1 MFKFALKNMAIK
13 KAKIILIII
22 SIVIS
27 ACVGILAYNISEQV
41 DSGFKSTAAYYDM
54 IIGPSGS
61 STQLAMNTMFF
72 TEKPLGTI
80 SYEYVENLK
89 KDPRVNK
96 VVPFT
101 MGDSYNGAKIVGT
114 TPDFLEG
121 KEVKKGVLYEEK
133 FECVIGSAV
142 AEKYGLDIGSTLVTS
157 HGLAEGGHAHEGNPL
172 TVVGILSKTKTAYD
186 NVIFTPCE
194 TVWATHDHGEEG
206 EETHEDEDA
215 HDEDTANEDE
225 NTESG
230 HTEDEHHEDTDEH
243 GNTSED
249 TNHEEGEE
257 NHEDH
262 GEVCAILV
270 KSKSFNAY
278 SQLSAEYGE
287 NSKLL
292 VINPSEVLREVLE
305 NVDMSTQIVYIL
317 CLIILIMN
325 IFIISV
331 ITLLNMYDSKKEI
344 ALMRLI
350 GIGMNKINLVYI
362 IQNSIIGFISTIL
375 AFVFSRICL
384 MLMGGY
390 VASMGIVLDVAKIY
404 PLEIAIMAVVFVISV
419 LPTVICT
426 LNMSKKDG
434 INE

>member
-1 MFKFALKNMAIK
+1 MFKFAFKNMAIK
-13 KAKIILIII
+13 KAKIVLIVI

-41 DSGFKSTAAYYDM
+41 DSGFKTTAAYYDM

-72 TEKPLGTI
+72 TDKPLGTI
-80 SYEYVENLK
+80 SYEYVEKLQ
-89 KDPRVNK
+89 KDTRVNK

-101 MGDSYNGAKIVGT
+101 MGDSFNGAKIVGT
-114 TPDFLEG
+114 TADFLED
-121 KEVKKGVLYEEK
+121 KEIDEGEMYTEK

-142 AEKYGLDIGSTLVTS
+142 AEKYGLTLGSALVTS
-157 HGLAEGGHAHEGNPL
+157 HGLTEGGHAHEGNPL
-172 TVVGILSKTKTAYD
+172 KVVGILATTKTAYD

-194 TVWATHDHGEEG
+194 TVWATHDHSEEES
-206 EETHEDEDA
+206 EEAEHTEAHEEEEPQEHAHRGEDA
-215 HDEDTANEDE
+215 HA
-225 NTESG
+225 
-230 HTEDEHHEDTDEH
+230 
-243 GNTSED
+243 
-249 TNHEEGEE
+249 HEESADTHEE
-257 NHEDH
+257 H

-278 SQLSAEYGE
+278 SQISAEYGE

-305 NVDMSTQIVYIL
+305 NVDMSTQIVYAL
-317 CLIILIMN
+317 CIIILIMN

-350 GIGMNKINLVYI
+350 GIGMNKINFVYI
-362 IQNSIIGFISTIL
+362 IQNGIIGFISTIL
-375 AFVFSRICL
+375 AFICSRLCL

-390 VASMGIVLDVAKIY
+390 VASMGIVLDTAKIY

-419 LPTVICT
+419 LPTVVCT

>member
-1 MFKFALKNMAIK
+1 MFKFAFKNMAIK
-13 KAKIILIII
+13 KAKIVLIVI

-41 DSGFKSTAAYYDM
+41 DSGFKTTAAYYDM

-72 TEKPLGTI
+72 TDKPLGTI
-80 SYEYVENLK
+80 SYEYVEQLQ
-89 KDPRVNK
+89 KDTRVNK

-114 TPDFLEG
+114 TADFLEG
-121 KEVKKGVLYEEK
+121 KEIDEGEMYSEK
-133 FECVIGSAV
+133 FQCVIGSAV
-142 AEKYGLDIGSTLVTS
+142 AEKYGLSLGSTLVTS
-157 HGLAEGGHAHEGNPL
+157 HGLTEGGHAHEGNPL
-172 TVVGILSKTKTAYD
+172 TVVGILAATKTAYD

-194 TVWATHDHGEEG
+194 TVWATHDHSDEES
-206 EETHEDEDA
+206 EEAEHTETHEEEEA
-215 HDEDTANEDE
+215 QE
-225 NTESG
+225 
-230 HTEDEHHEDTDEH
+230 HTH
-243 GNTSED
+243 TSED
-249 TNHEEGEE
+249 THSHQESADTHEE
-257 NHEDH
+257 H

-278 SQLSAEYGE
+278 SQISAEYGE

-317 CLIILIMN
+317 CIIILIMN

-350 GIGMNKINLVYI
+350 GIGMKKINFVYI
-362 IQNSIIGFISTIL
+362 IQNGIIGFISTIL
-375 AFVFSRICL
+375 AFVCSRLCL

-390 VASMGIVLDVAKIY
+390 VASMGIVLDTAKIY

-419 LPTVICT
+419 LPTVVCT
-426 LNMSKKDG
+426 VNMSKKDG

>member
-1 MFKFALKNMAIK
+1 MFKFAFKNMAIK
-13 KAKIILIII
+13 KAKIILVVI

-27 ACVGILAYNISEQV
+27 ACVGLLAYNVAQQV
-41 DSGFKSTAAYYDM
+41 DSGFKTTAGYYDM

-80 SYEYVENLK
+80 SYEYVENLE
-89 KDPRVNK
+89 KDMRVNK

-101 MGDSYNGAKIVGT
+101 MGDSYNAAKIVGT
-114 TPDFLEG
+114 TADFLDG
-121 KEVKKGVLYEEK
+121 KDIKDGTMFTEK
-133 FECVIGSAV
+133 FQCVIGAAV
-142 AEKYGLDIGSTLVTS
+142 AEKYSLTVGSQLITS
-157 HGLAEGGHAHEGNPL
+157 HGLTGEGHAHESNPL
-172 TVVGILSKTKTAYD
+172 AVVGILKETKTAYD
-186 NVIFTPCE
+186 NVIFTPIE
-194 TVWATHDHGEEG
+194 TVWATHDH
-206 EETHEDEDA
+206 
-215 HDEDTANEDE
+215 
-225 NTESG
+225 S
-230 HTEDEHHEDTDEH
+230 
-243 GNTSED
+243 
-249 TNHEEGEE
+249 EE
-257 NHEDH
+257 NHDEHEEKNHEHH
-262 GEVCAILV
+262 GDVCAILV

-305 NVDMSTQIVYIL
+305 NVDMSTTIVYIL
-317 CLIILIMN
+317 CIIILIMN

-362 IQNSIIGFISTIL
+362 IQNGIIGLISTIL
-375 AFVFSRICL
+375 AFAASRLCL
-384 MLMGGY
+384 VLMGGY
-390 VASMGIVLDVAKIY
+390 VSSMGIVLDTAKIY
-404 PLEIAIMAVVFVISV
+404 PVELMIMAVVFVISV

-426 LNMSKKDG
+426 VNMSKKDG
-434 INE
+434 VSQ

>member
-1 MFKFALKNMAIK
+1 MFKFAFKNMAIK
-13 KAKIILIII
+13 KAKIILVVI

-27 ACVGILAYNISEQV
+27 ACVGLLAYNVAQQV
-41 DSGFKSTAAYYDM
+41 DSGFKTTAGYYDM

-80 SYEYVENLK
+80 SYDYVEKLE
-89 KDPRVNK
+89 KDMRVNK

-101 MGDSYNGAKIVGT
+101 MGDSYNAAKIVGT
-114 TPDFLEG
+114 TADFLDG
-121 KEVKKGVLYEEK
+121 KDIKDGTMFTEK
-133 FECVIGSAV
+133 FQCVIGAAV
-142 AEKYGLDIGSTLVTS
+142 AEKYSLTVGSQLITS
-157 HGLAEGGHAHEGNPL
+157 HGLTGEGHAHESNPL
-172 TVVGILSKTKTAYD
+172 AVVGILKETKTAYD
-186 NVIFTPCE
+186 NVIFTPIE
-194 TVWATHDHGEEG
+194 TVWATH
-206 EETHEDEDA
+206 
-215 HDEDTANEDE
+215 
-225 NTESG
+225 
-230 HTEDEHHEDTDEH
+230 EH
-243 GNTSED
+243 
-249 TNHEEGEE
+249 GEE
-257 NHEDH
+257 NHDEHEEENHEHH
-262 GEVCAILV
+262 GDVCAILV

-305 NVDMSTQIVYIL
+305 NVDMSTTIVYIL
-317 CLIILIMN
+317 CIIILIMN

-362 IQNSIIGFISTIL
+362 IQNGIIGLISTML
-375 AFVFSRICL
+375 AFAASRLCL
-384 MLMGGY
+384 VLMGGY
-390 VASMGIVLDVAKIY
+390 VASMGIVLDTAKIY
-404 PLEIAIMAVVFVISV
+404 PVELMIMAVVFVISV

-426 LNMSKKDG
+426 VNMSKKDG
-434 INE
+434 IS

>member
-1 MFKFALKNMAIK
+1 MFKFAFKNMAIK
-13 KAKIILIII
+13 KAKIILVVI

-27 ACVGILAYNISEQV
+27 ACVGLLAYNVAQQV
-41 DSGFKSTAAYYDM
+41 DSGFKTTAGYYDM

-80 SYEYVENLK
+80 SYDYVEKLE
-89 KDPRVNK
+89 KDMRVNK

-101 MGDSYNGAKIVGT
+101 MGDSYNAAKIVGT
-114 TPDFLEG
+114 TADFLDG
-121 KEVKKGVLYEEK
+121 KDIKDGTMFTEK
-133 FECVIGSAV
+133 FQCVIGAAV
-142 AEKYGLDIGSTLVTS
+142 AEKYSLTVGSQLITS
-157 HGLAEGGHAHEGNPL
+157 HGLTGEGHAHESNPL
-172 TVVGILSKTKTAYD
+172 AVVGILKETKTAYD
-186 NVIFTPCE
+186 NVIFTPIE
-194 TVWATHDHGEEG
+194 TVWATHNHSEEN
-206 EETHEDEDA
+206 
-215 HDEDTANEDE
+215 HDE
-225 NTESG
+225 
-230 HTEDEHHEDTDEH
+230 HE
-243 GNTSED
+243 
-249 TNHEEGEE
+249 EE
-257 NHEDH
+257 NHEHH
-262 GEVCAILV
+262 GDVCAILV

-305 NVDMSTQIVYIL
+305 NVDMSTTIVYIL
-317 CLIILIMN
+317 CIIILIMN

-362 IQNSIIGFISTIL
+362 IQNGIIGLISTIL
-375 AFVFSRICL
+375 AFAASRLCL
-384 MLMGGY
+384 VLMGGY
-390 VASMGIVLDVAKIY
+390 VSSMGIVLDTAKIY
-404 PLEIAIMAVVFVISV
+404 PVELVIMAVVFVISV

-426 LNMSKKDG
+426 VYMSKKDG
-434 INE
+434 ISQ

>member
-1 MFKFALKNMAIK
+1 MFKFAFKNMAIK
-13 KAKIILIII
+13 KAKIVLIVI

-41 DSGFKSTAAYYDM
+41 DSGFKTTAAYYDM

-72 TEKPLGTI
+72 TDKPLGTI
-80 SYEYVENLK
+80 SYEYVEQLQ
-89 KDPRVNK
+89 KDTRVNK

-114 TPDFLEG
+114 TADFLEG
-121 KEVKKGVLYEEK
+121 KELREGEMYSDK
-133 FECVIGSAV
+133 FQCIIGSAV
-142 AEKYGLDIGSTLVTS
+142 AEKYGLSLGSTLVTS
-157 HGLAEGGHAHEGNPL
+157 HGLTEGGHAHEGNPL
-172 TVVGILSKTKTAYD
+172 TVVGILAATKTAYD

-194 TVWATHDHGEEG
+194 TVWATHDHSEEES
-206 EETHEDEDA
+206 EEAEHTGTHEEEEA
-215 HDEDTANEDE
+215 QE
-225 NTESG
+225 
-230 HTEDEHHEDTDEH
+230 HTH
-243 GNTSED
+243 TSED
-249 TNHEEGEE
+249 THSHQESADTHEE
-257 NHEDH
+257 H

-278 SQLSAEYGE
+278 SQISAEYGE

-317 CLIILIMN
+317 CIIILIMN

-350 GIGMNKINLVYI
+350 GIGMKKINFVYI
-362 IQNSIIGFISTIL
+362 IQNGIIGFISTIL
-375 AFVFSRICL
+375 AFICSRLCL

-390 VASMGIVLDVAKIY
+390 VASMGIVLDTAKIY

-419 LPTVICT
+419 LPTVVCT
-426 LNMSKKDG
+426 VNMSKKDG

>member
-1 MFKFALKNMAIK
+1 MFKFAFKNMAIK
-13 KAKIILIII
+13 KAKIVLVVI
-22 SIVIS
+22 SVVIS
-27 ACVGILAYNISEQV
+27 ACVGLLAYNVAQQV
-41 DSGFKSTAAYYDM
+41 NSGFKTTAGYYDM

-80 SYEYVENLK
+80 SYEYVEKLE
-89 KDPRVNK
+89 KDMRVNK

-101 MGDSYNGAKIVGT
+101 MGDSYNAAKIVGT

-121 KEVKKGVLYEEK
+121 KTVAEGEMFAEE
-133 FECVIGSAV
+133 FQCVVGAAV
-142 AEKYGLDIGSTLVTS
+142 AEKYSLAIGSELITS
-157 HGLAEGGHAHEGNPL
+157 HGLTGEGHAHESTPL
-172 TVVGILSKTKTAYD
+172 TVVGILKETKTAYD
-186 NVIFTPCE
+186 NVIFTPLE
-194 TVWATHDHGEEG
+194 TVWATHDHGEEDHSEH
-206 EETHEDEDA
+206 EEEA
-215 HDEDTANEDE
+215 H
-225 NTESG
+225 
-230 HTEDEHHEDTDEH
+230 EHHGD
-243 GNTSED
+243 
-249 TNHEEGEE
+249 
-257 NHEDH
+257 
-262 GEVCAILV
+262 VCAILV

-305 NVDMSTQIVYIL
+305 NVDMSTTIVYIL
-317 CLIILIMN
+317 CIIILIMN

-362 IQNSIIGFISTIL
+362 IQNGIIGLISTVL
-375 AFVFSRICL
+375 AFGASRLCL
-384 MLMGGY
+384 VLMGGY
-390 VASMGIVLDVAKIY
+390 VASMGIVLDTAKIY
-404 PLEIAIMAVVFVISV
+404 PVELMIMAVVFVISV

-426 LNMSKKDG
+426 VNMSKKDG
-434 INE
+434 ISQ

>member
-1 MFKFALKNMAIK
+1 MFKFAFKNMAIK
-13 KAKIILIII
+13 KAKIILVVI

-27 ACVGILAYNISEQV
+27 ACVGLLAYNVAQQV
-41 DSGFKSTAAYYDM
+41 DSGFKTTAGYYDM

-80 SYEYVENLK
+80 SYDYVEKLE
-89 KDPRVNK
+89 KDMRVNK

-101 MGDSYNGAKIVGT
+101 MGDSYNAAKIVGT

-121 KEVKKGVLYEEK
+121 KTVAEGVMFAEK
-133 FECVIGSAV
+133 FQCVVGAAV
-142 AEKYGLDIGSTLVTS
+142 AEKYSLTVGSQLITS
-157 HGLAEGGHAHEGNPL
+157 HGLTGEGHAHESNPL
-172 TVVGILSKTKTAYD
+172 AVVGILKETKTAYD
-186 NVIFTPCE
+186 NVIFTPIE
-194 TVWATHDHGEEG
+194 TVWATH
-206 EETHEDEDA
+206 
-215 HDEDTANEDE
+215 
-225 NTESG
+225 
-230 HTEDEHHEDTDEH
+230 
-243 GNTSED
+243 
-249 TNHEEGEE
+249 NHSEE
-257 NHEDH
+257 NHDEHEEKNHEHH
-262 GEVCAILV
+262 GDVCAILV

-305 NVDMSTQIVYIL
+305 NVDMSTTIVYIL
-317 CLIILIMN
+317 CIIILIMN

-362 IQNSIIGFISTIL
+362 IQNGIIGLISTIL
-375 AFVFSRICL
+375 AFAASRLCL
-384 MLMGGY
+384 VLMGGY
-390 VASMGIVLDVAKIY
+390 VSSMGIVLDTAKIY
-404 PLEIAIMAVVFVISV
+404 PVELMIMAVVFVISV

-426 LNMSKKDG
+426 VNMSKKDG
-434 INE
+434 ISQ

>member
-1 MFKFALKNMAIK
+1 MFKFAFKNMAIK
-13 KAKIILIII
+13 KAKIVLIVI

-41 DSGFKSTAAYYDM
+41 DSGFKTTAAYYDM

-72 TEKPLGTI
+72 TDKPLGTI
-80 SYEYVENLK
+80 SYEYVEQLQ
-89 KDPRVNK
+89 KDTRVNK

-114 TPDFLEG
+114 TADFLEG
-121 KEVKKGVLYEEK
+121 KELREGEMYSGK
-133 FECVIGSAV
+133 FQCVIGSAV
-142 AEKYGLDIGSTLVTS
+142 AEKYGLSLGSTLVTS
-157 HGLAEGGHAHEGNPL
+157 HGLTEGGHAHEGNPL
-172 TVVGILSKTKTAYD
+172 TVVGILAATKTAYD

-194 TVWATHDHGEEG
+194 TVWATHDHSEEES
-206 EETHEDEDA
+206 EEAEHIETQEEEEPQEHTHTSEDA
-215 HDEDTANEDE
+215 HSHQESPDT
-225 NTESG
+225 
-230 HTEDEHHEDTDEH
+230 
-243 GNTSED
+243 
-249 TNHEEGEE
+249 HEE
-257 NHEDH
+257 H

-278 SQLSAEYGE
+278 SQISAEYGE

-317 CLIILIMN
+317 CIIILIMN

-350 GIGMNKINLVYI
+350 GIGMKKINFVYI
-362 IQNSIIGFISTIL
+362 IQNGIIGFISTIL
-375 AFVFSRICL
+375 AFICSRLCL

-390 VASMGIVLDVAKIY
+390 VASMGIVLDTAKIY

-419 LPTVICT
+419 LPTVVCT
-426 LNMSKKDG
+426 VNMSKKDG

>member
-1 MFKFALKNMAIK
+1 MFKFAFKNMAIK
-13 KAKIILIII
+13 KAKIVLIVI

-41 DSGFKSTAAYYDM
+41 DSGFKTTAAYYDM

-72 TEKPLGTI
+72 TDKPLGTI
-80 SYEYVENLK
+80 SYEYVEQLQ
-89 KDPRVNK
+89 KDTRVNK
-96 VVPFT
+96 IVPFT

-114 TPDFLEG
+114 TADFLEG
-121 KEVKKGVLYEEK
+121 KELREGEMYSEK
-133 FECVIGSAV
+133 FQCVIGSAV
-142 AEKYGLDIGSTLVTS
+142 AEKYGLSLGSTLVTS
-157 HGLAEGGHAHEGNPL
+157 HGLTEGGHAHEGNPL
-172 TVVGILSKTKTAYD
+172 TVVGILATTKTAYD

-194 TVWATHDHGEEG
+194 TVWATHDHSEE
-206 EETHEDEDA
+206 ESEEAEHTETHEEEESQEHTHTSEDA
-215 HDEDTANEDE
+215 HSHQESPDT
-225 NTESG
+225 
-230 HTEDEHHEDTDEH
+230 
-243 GNTSED
+243 
-249 TNHEEGEE
+249 HEE
-257 NHEDH
+257 H

-278 SQLSAEYGE
+278 SQISAEYGE

-317 CLIILIMN
+317 CIIILIMN

-350 GIGMNKINLVYI
+350 GIGMKKINFVYI
-362 IQNSIIGFISTIL
+362 IQNGIIGFISTIL
-375 AFVFSRICL
+375 AFICSRLCL

-390 VASMGIVLDVAKIY
+390 VASMGIVLDTAKIY

-419 LPTVICT
+419 LPTVVCT
-426 LNMSKKDG
+426 VNMSKKDG